1 MSEIVDFEIGP
12 GLGQTLSRELRPRRG
27 RKPQKPRQKPEE
39 KKRRNSP
46 GVGRIALVSTE
57 ERMTLRARLDD
68 GYPLFFGGYGG
79 WEDEPRPG
87 QVSAT
92 VFRGAS
98 APQLKLKLILGDW
111 DLDLTDSK
119 RDKNWVTGC
128 ERAMHMLDHF
138 ARLPVDAPRQERP
151 TLLRIRGH
159 VPHFNRR
166 WFVQEIEWGEVDLL
180 RGTRVRAFATVTL
193 RMHVPVELLKR
204 RDRIARRTKPHTV
217 KEGEDLTKIVAREVA
232 NGKAEIAPA
241 RTFVIE
247 LNRLDRSAR
256 LKKGQRIKLPVGSWW
271 KTALNESRANRAAS
285 QAASSLAAAVAAAAT
300 DLAARLGR

>member
-12 GLGQTLSRELRPRRG
+12 GVGQVVSRSVSRR
-27 RKPQKPRQKPEE
+27 RLTPQKPRQKPEE

-79 WEDEPRPG
+79 WEDEARPG

-98 APQLKLKLILGDW
+98 APQLKLKLILGEW
-111 DLDLTDSK
+111 DLDRRGRES
-119 RDKNWVTGC
+119 NWVTGC
-128 ERAMHMLDHF
+128 ERAMYMLDRF

-151 TLLRIRGH
+151 TLLRVRGH

-204 RDRIARRTKPHTV
+204 RDRIARPTRLHTV
-217 KEGEDLTKIVAREVA
+217 KEGEDLTKIVASEVA

-247 LNRLDRSAR
+247 LNRLDRSVR
-256 LKKGQRIKLPVGSWW
+256 LKRGQRIKLPVGSWW
-271 KTALNESRANRAAS
+271 KSALNESRANRAANR
-285 QAASSLAAAVAAAAT
+285 AANSLVADVAAAVADAAAR
-300 DLAARLGR
+300 AGG

>member
-12 GLGQTLSRELRPRRG
+12 GVGQIVSRRRRG
-27 RKPQKPRQKPEE
+27 TPQKPRQTPEE

-79 WEDEPRPG
+79 WEDEARPG

-92 VFRGAS
+92 VFRGAA
-98 APQLKLKLILGDW
+98 APQLKLQLILGDW
-111 DLDLTDSK
+111 DLDDKK
-119 RDKNWVTGC
+119 RDQNWVTGC

-159 VPHFNRR
+159 VPHFNRH

-217 KEGEDLTKIVAREVA
+217 KEGEDLTKIIAREVA

-247 LNRLDRSAR
+247 LNRLDRSVR

-271 KTALNESRANRAAS
+271 KAALNESRATRAAN
-285 QAASSLAAAVAAAAT
+285 QAASSRAAAEAADAAARA
-300 DLAARLGR
+300 GR